1 MDIRTVP
8 GIMPVREEDQ
18 LDWEELRK
26 YLVREGVLP
35 ADSGPLIAVQFPTG
49 ASNLTY
55 LIQSGEF
62 VAVLRRPP
70 HGPLPPRAHDM
81 GRESSIL
88 ARLHPHFPKA
98 PKPYAYCED
107 PLVIGVPFFVME
119 YRPGVPLDDAFPEG
133 FAYAPEVGRAIS
145 ERAIQALAE
154 LHAVD
159 PVASGLIQFGKPE
172 GFLRRQVDGWIE
184 RFHRSRTDED
194 VPHADAVMAWLSAH
208 VPESRD
214 VTVIHNDFKL
224 NNMLFAPPAYHD
236 IVGIVDWEMATVGD
250 PLFDLGVMLSYWTEP
265 SDPPALQALFPSVTT
280 LEGFYSRRE
289 MAERYAEE
297 TGRSVHDM
305 KFYYVFGV
313 FKLAVILQQIYV
325 RYKMGKTSDARF
337 ARFGDGI
344 RALVEHARAEIDH
357 P

>member
-1 MDIRTVP
+1 MDIRTVS
-8 GIMPVREEDQ
+8 GVMPVREEDQ
-18 LDWEELRK
+18 LDWQHLRD

-35 ADSGPLIAVQFPTG
+35 EDAPDLCAVQFPTG

-81 GRESSIL
+81 GRESAIL

-98 PKPYAYCED
+98 PRPYAYCGD
-107 PLVIGVPFFVME
+107 PSVLGVPFFVME
-119 YRPGVPLDDAFPEG
+119 YRPGVPLDASFPEG
-133 FAYAPEVGRAIS
+133 FAYTPDIGRAIS

-159 PVASGLIQFGKPE
+159 PEASGLVQFGKPE

-184 RFHRSRTDED
+184 RFHRSRTDEEVPDAD
-194 VPHADAVMAWLSAH
+194 VVMAWISGN
-208 VPESRD
+208 VPDSRD

-224 NNMLFAPPAYHD
+224 NNMLFAEPSYRD

-250 PLFDLGVMLSYWTEP
+250 PLLDLGVMLSYWTEP
-265 SDPPALQALFPSVTT
+265 SDPPALQSLFPSVTV
-280 LEGFYSRRE
+280 LEGFYSRQE
-289 MAERYAEE
+289 MAERYAEA
-297 TGRSVHDM
+297 TGRSVHDL

-344 RALVEHARAEIDH
+344 RALVSHARAEIG
-357 P
+357 

>member
-8 GIMPVREEDQ
+8 GVMPVREEDQ
-18 LDWEELRK
+18 LDWERLRA

-35 ADSGPLIAVQFPTG
+35 AEADPLVAVQFPTG

-55 LIQSGEF
+55 LIQSGAF

-88 ARLHPHFPKA
+88 AKLHPHFPKA
-98 PKPYAYCED
+98 PKPYAYCD
-107 PLVIGVPFFVME
+107 DAQIIGVPFFVME
-119 YRPGVPLDDAFPEG
+119 YRQGLPLDDAFPAG
-133 FAYAPEVGRAIS
+133 FPYAPEVGRAVS
-145 ERAIQALAE
+145 EHAIQSLVE
-154 LHAVD
+154 LHTVD
-159 PVASGLIQFGKPE
+159 PVASGLIHFGKPE

-194 VPHADAVMAWLSAH
+194 VPHADLVMRWLAGH
-208 VPESRD
+208 VPESRG

-224 NNMLFAPPAYHD
+224 NNMLFAPPAYRD

-280 LEGFYSRRE
+280 LEGFYSRAE
-289 MAERYAEE
+289 MAERYGES
-297 TGRSVHDM
+297 TGRSIHDL

-344 RALVEHARAEIDH
+344 RALVEHARAEIDRA
-357 P
+357 

>member
-1 MDIRTVP
+1 MDIRAIP
-8 GIMPVREEDQ
+8 GVMPVREEDR
-18 LDWEELRK
+18 LDWNRLRD
-26 YLVREGVLP
+26 YLVRKGVLP
-35 ADSGPLIAVQFPTG
+35 ADSAPLYAVQFPTG

-98 PKPYAYCED
+98 PKPYAYCDD
-107 PLVIGVPFFVME
+107 PAVIGVPFFIME
-119 YRPGVPLDDAFPEG
+119 YRPGVPLDDSFPEG
-133 FAYAPEVGRAIS
+133 FAYTPEVGRAIS
-145 ERAIQALAE
+145 ERAVCALAE

-159 PVASGLIQFGKPE
+159 PAASGLMAFGKPE
-172 GFLRRQVDGWIE
+172 GFLRRQVEGWIE

-194 VPHADAVMAWLSAH
+194 VPHADTVMAWLSGH

-214 VTVIHNDFKL
+214 VAVIHNDFKL
-224 NNMLFAPPAYHD
+224 NNMLFAPPAYQD

-265 SDPPALQALFPSVTT
+265 SDPPTLRALFPSVTT
-280 LEGFYSRRE
+280 LEGFYTRDQ

-297 TGRSVHDM
+297 TGRSIHDM

-325 RYKMGKTSDARF
+325 RYKMGKTSDPRF

-344 RALVEHARAEIDH
+344 RALVEHARGEIDQG
-357 P
+357 